1 MYALQKSV
9 LLLLIHVQLDGKK
22 SRNEKIHRSAHKC
35 TQKKR
40 EKNSDL
46 EFEYGN
52 TQVARGRE
60 DERKSYEEKE
70 KGGEVK
76 ERAR

>member
-1 MYALQKSV
+1 MFNLTE
-9 LLLLIHVQLDGKK
+9 KK
-22 SRNEKIHRSAHKC
+22 VGTKNLHRSAHKC

-76 ERAR
+76 ERVR